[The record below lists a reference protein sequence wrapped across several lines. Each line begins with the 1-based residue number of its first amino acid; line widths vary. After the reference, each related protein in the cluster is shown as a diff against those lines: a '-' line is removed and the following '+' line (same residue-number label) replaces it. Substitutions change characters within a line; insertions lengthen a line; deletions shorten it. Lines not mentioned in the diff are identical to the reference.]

1 MDTIFVARLSFQI
14 LVGAAIAAVLS
25 GAKAQ
30 GPEPGE
36 IAAPDL
42 AVVAKVHAEGA
53 QIYECKMDA
62 RGERTWQFREPIA
75 TLLVDGKTIGRHF
88 AGPRW
93 ELMDGSAV
101 GAEVAG
107 KSPGATPNDIP
118 LLKLKVT
125 AQART
130 GRLAEVTVIQ
140 RLNTSGGVLEGT
152 CASPGELRSMPYAAD
167 YTFLQ
172 PAH

>member
-1 MDTIFVARLSFQI
+1 MNKVFVARLSFQI
-14 LVGAAIAAVLS
+14 LVAATIAAVLS
-25 GAKAQ
+25 GANAQ
-30 GPEPGE
+30 GPEPAG
-36 IAAPDL
+36 ISASDL
-42 AVVAKVHAEGA
+42 ALVAKVHAEGA

-62 RGERTWQFREPIA
+62 RGERAWQFREPIA

-101 GAEVAG
+101 GAEVVARA
-107 KSPGATPNDIP
+107 PGATPSDIP

-125 AQART
+125 AQAKT
-130 GRLAEVTVIQ
+130 GRLGEVTAVQ

-152 CASPGELRSMPYAAD
+152 CSSPGELKSVPYSAD